1 MKFIKPKIIISKC
14 LEFDAC
20 RYDGQIINNKYV
32 KKMKKFIDFEPVCPE
47 VEIGMGTPRK
57 PIRIVHNNNKIEL
70 PQTDTGIDFS
80 SKMNN
85 FTNKYISKINQIDG
99 FILKSASPSC
109 GINSAKV
116 FAKGNPAPIGKGP
129 GLFTSKVIQKF
140 PDHPK
145 EEEKRLNHPILREH
159 FFTCIFTL
167 ADFRSVTD
175 LNALYEYHGKHKY
188 LFMAYNQTLMRTMGT
203 IAANRNKKK
212 VKEVINEY
220 YKCLLI
226 LLSKKSRYP
235 SNINTHM
242 HVMGYFKKLLT
253 SKEKKYFLESLE
265 LYRNKKI
272 PISGVNSI
280 LSSWI
285 IRFENEYLMKQ
296 SFFNPFPYELTELEK
311 SRFE

>member
-1 MKFIKPKIIISKC
+1 M
-14 LEFDAC
+14 
-20 RYDGQIINNKYV
+20 
-32 KKMKKFIDFEPVCPE
+32 
-47 VEIGMGTPRK
+47 
-57 PIRIVHNNNKIEL
+57 
-70 PQTDTGIDFS
+70 
-80 SKMNN
+80 
-85 FTNKYISKINQIDG
+85 
-99 FILKSASPSC
+99 
-109 GINSAKV
+109 
-116 FAKGNPAPIGKGP
+116 
-129 GLFTSKVIQKF
+129 
-140 PDHPK
+140 
-145 EEEKRLNHPILREH
+145 REH